1 MMEFILYFVFEIII
15 VELLGWL
22 IGLKFRM
29 IFLIGVVLLKL
40 LTFRKESIYELA
52 DYYKGSIKPYFLGF
66 LFLIVVGVLVV
77 KLIR

>member
-40 LTFRKESIYELA
+40 LTFRKESMN
-52 DYYKGSIKPYFLGF
+52 
-66 LFLIVVGVLVV
+66 
-77 KLIR
+77 